1 MNSQL
6 LIFDLDGTLI
16 DSRADLTVGINHM
29 REQYGLESLSL
40 DVVCGYI
47 GNGVRLLVERSL
59 QGADVDLDEA
69 VRVNTD
75 YYFSHATVHTTMYD
89 GVAEGI
95 SALSAAGHQLALL
108 TNKPGDPSREILKH
122 FGLSDYFFA
131 ILGGGDI
138 KNLKP
143 EPDGVFQCLALSGVD
158 AADAWMIGDHYTDLS
173 VAENGGIKSAFV
185 SYGFGE
191 ERGHKPDAYFA
202 SFWMPSSPLT
212 ASSMANRI
220 PCSISAGAAPG

>member
-29 REQYGLESLSL
+29 RGHYGLDPLSL

-59 QGADVDLDEA
+59 QGAEVDLDEA
-69 VRVNTD
+69 VRINTD
-75 YYFSHATVHTTMYD
+75 YYFSHATKHTTMYD

-95 SALSAAGHQLALL
+95 PALAAAGHQIALL
-108 TNKPGDPSREILKH
+108 TNKPGDPSREILQH
-122 FGLSDYFFA
+122 FGLSDYFCV

-138 KNLKP
+138 ERLKP
-143 EPDGVFQCLALSGVD
+143 EPDGIFQCLERSG
-158 AADAWMIGDHYTDLS
+158 ADSAKAWMIGDHYTDLA
-173 VAENGGIKSAFV
+173 VAENGGVKSAFV
-185 SYGFGE
+185 RYGFGE

-202 SFWMPSSPLT
+202 SFSELV
-212 ASSMANRI
+212 AYFV
-220 PCSISAGAAPG
+220 